1 MRYVIEGS
9 VQSAADKIRINVQ
22 LIDADTRTHLWA
34 ERFDKPRTDPLMMQ
48 DEISSRLRC
57 ALHVALVH
65 AERQRVGRSR
75 RDPANAMDLALR
87 GWAMKLRPSSLE
99 HSREARSFEAALR
112 LDGTHLSALL
122 GLAGTAQNEANSA
135 ACKDPCGQL
144 GLAAEAALG
153 REHLAAELCA
163 TGRRL
168 NPYYSI
174 GRMRLVLSS
183 NANSAFRAQRERLE
197 TTLRKAGVPE

>member
-122 GLAGTAQNEANSA
+122 GLAAQLRTKQIAPLAKIRADSSGLRQKPRWAANTWQQSCARQGAGSIPITVSA
-135 ACKDPCGQL
+135 GC
-144 GLAAEAALG
+144 
-153 REHLAAELCA
+153 
-163 TGRRL
+163 
-168 NPYYSI
+168 
-174 GRMRLVLSS
+174 VW
-183 NANSAFRAQRERLE
+183 F
-197 TTLRKAGVPE
+197 